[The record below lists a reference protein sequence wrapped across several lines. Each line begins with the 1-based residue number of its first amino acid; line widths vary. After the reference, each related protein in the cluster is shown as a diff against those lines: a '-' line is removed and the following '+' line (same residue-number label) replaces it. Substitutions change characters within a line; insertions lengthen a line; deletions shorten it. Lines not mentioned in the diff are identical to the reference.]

1 MVPSHMTFENALSK
15 KPPVETSTLKKI
27 IKVFMTCVCV
37 CVCVCSMGTS
47 RSVLRQTNAKDN
59 RLFQQDW
66 SWPTP
71 KWRNGWQF
79 PLANLQV
86 SQTAAARCFKK
97 CGGIWH
103 RAGVNKQFRYKLS
116 NVHIRGCWN
125 RGSLNSVTETFRRIR
140 LQNFGWKP
148 RSSNTALRKC
158 LAIRLVAGGEGR
170 QT

>member
-1 MVPSHMTFENALSK
+1 
-15 KPPVETSTLKKI
+15 VETAILKNHQG
-27 IKVFMTCVCV
+27 FHDVCV
-37 CVCVCSMGTS
+37 CFPWVQADLFLVTQMSD
-47 RSVLRQTNAKDN
+47 K

-66 SWPTP
+66 AWPTP

-86 SQTAAARCFKK
+86 SQTAAARCFEK

-116 NVHIRGCWN
+116 SVHIRGCWN
-125 RGSLNSVTETFRRIR
+125 RGSLNSVSQTFRRIR
-140 LQNFGWKP
+140 LQNSGWKP

-158 LAIRLVAGGEGR
+158 LEIWLVVRGEGR